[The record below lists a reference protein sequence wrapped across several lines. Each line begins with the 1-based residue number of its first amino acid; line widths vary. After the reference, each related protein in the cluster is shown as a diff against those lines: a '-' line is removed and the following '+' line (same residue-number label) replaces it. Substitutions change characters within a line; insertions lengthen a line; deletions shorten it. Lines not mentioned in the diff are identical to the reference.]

1 MMGAMIAQ
9 ATASR
14 MTGSV
19 LQTRVKYA
27 MLVATITPWSFK
39 WRMKQSVAKK
49 PDTKMNDSQASV
61 LLKQSWNAP
70 ITNDGLAIGRVACQT
85 MIN

>member
-1 MMGAMIAQ
+1 
-9 ATASR
+9 
-14 MTGSV
+14 
-19 LQTRVKYA
+19 

-61 LLKQSWNAP
+61 LFQAELERP
-70 ITNDGLAIGRVACQT
+70 ITNDGLAIGSCFLSNNDQLIYTVIGMMHT
-85 MIN
+85 SLT